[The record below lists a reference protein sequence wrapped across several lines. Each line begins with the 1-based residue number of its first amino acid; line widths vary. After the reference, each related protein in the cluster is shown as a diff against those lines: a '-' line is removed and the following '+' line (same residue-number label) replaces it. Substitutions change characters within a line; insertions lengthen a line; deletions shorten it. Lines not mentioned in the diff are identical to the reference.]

1 METVQTGPFFMR
13 TTCRSCYGRRETI
26 PKKCIECD
34 GKGQTIQNKRVNIPV
49 PAGVEDGQTMRI
61 NVGKQEVFVTFKVA
75 KSEIFRRDKEDVH
88 SDIAISISQAV
99 LGGSIKV
106 KGIYE
111 DHMLKIPAG
120 TQSHQRFRL
129 SGKGIKRVH
138 SSGYGD
144 HYIYI
149 KIKIPRYQS
158 EIRFYFI

>member
-1 METVQTGPFFMR
+1 M
-13 TTCRSCYGRRETI
+13 
-26 PKKCIECD
+26 
-34 GKGQTIQNKRVNIPV
+34 
-49 PAGVEDGQTMRI
+49 
-61 NVGKQEVFVTFKVA
+61 GKQEVFVTFRVA
-75 KSEIFRRDKEDVH
+75 PSATFRREREDVH
-88 SDIAISISQAV
+88 SDLAITVSQAI

-129 SGKGIKRVH
+129 SGKGVKRVH

-149 KIKIPRYQS
+149 KIKIPT
-158 EIRFYFI
+158 